1 MSALSRN
8 TRRLAALK
16 RDDFLGVKTF
26 REVQMSSSTEHKPE
40 WVPVDFESATI
51 QTNPSKSKVLIVK
64 GQTPSSSSEGSPVKL
79 QPVKYVVRPEYWRI
93 DVLWDRAD
101 AIFQSLNSYEAPPLD
116 LTGVTG
122 TKGIEVVGKDRSEK
136 IDV

>member
-1 MSALSRN
+1 
-8 TRRLAALK
+8 
-16 RDDFLGVKTF
+16 
-26 REVQMSSSTEHKPE
+26 MSSSTEHKPE

-51 QTNPSKSKVLIVK
+51 QTNPPKSKMLTVK

-79 QPVKYVVRPEYWRI
+79 QPVKYVVQPEYWRI

-101 AIFQSLNSYEAPPLD
+101 AIFQSLNSYEASLD

-122 TKGIEVVGKDRSEK
+122 TKGIEVVGKHSNKK